1 MSPRSR
7 IVLMFDGVTN
17 RRRGGSAGPDP
28 GGRESG
34 RRSTAQSRLPAVPG
48 HRLVAGFLRMSPDV
62 AIVDEIRER
71 EGLPEGRAD
80 DDKAAFD
87 PFGTAAEPASASE
100 PTVTYQRWATSIT
113 TRDPKDSGRAKPPPP
128 DAGTS
133 DAVLW
138 TFADKVPPP
147 RSPCSRPRRSQRLCP
162 RWSGP
167 SRRTVGSR
175 LQRPPHPAT
184 RRQLRGVPPAASQR
198 LHVLLDRAAAKPR
211 PSRPL
216 GALGTGRTPCSRLR
230 APHDRPPR
238 SRTGSTTATRR
249 RTSAVL
255 APITRRGRPS
265 QAG

>member
-1 MSPRSR
+1 MFTEAHLALGPGDGGRDERLCVSPQSR
-7 IVLMFDGVTN
+7 IVLLFDGVTN
-17 RRRGGSAGPDP
+17 RRRGGSADPDP

-62 AIVDEIRER
+62 AIVDGMRER
-71 EGLPEGRAD
+71 EGLPEGRA

-138 TFADKVPPP
+138 PFADKVPPP

-175 LQRPPHPAT
+175 LQRPPHPQPDGSFEA
-184 RRQLRGVPPAASQR
+184 LLPPRVNAF
-198 LHVLLDRAAAKPR
+198 
-211 PSRPL
+211 
-216 GALGTGRTPCSRLR
+216 TFFWTE
-230 APHDRPPR
+230 PPR
-238 SRTGSTTATRR
+238 SPGHPGHWERQAQGGRVFTIAGTT
-249 RTSAVL
+249 
-255 APITRRGRPS
+255 
-265 QAG
+265 